1 MEQQLNEVKRMQQ
14 LAGII
19 TEAPAGVN
27 VIKNPIIRKQ
37 APAAPAPKQTTT
49 TSAPKKDTSAAPA
62 PKQNTAATA
71 PKQNTPAAPAPK
83 KDISAAPASTDKKN
97 DLSKIEFRDAESQK
111 YEKNKK
117 KYTFRINI
125 NGKPKV
131 SVFVDSPDIS
141 EKEAK
146 NLFAN
151 WRNSTSGQGV
161 IGPEGAKVE
170 FQAVDTASDKVL
182 NSYKM
187 DVARDP
193 HYAGWGHSS
202 THGTV

>member
-1 MEQQLNEVKRMQQ
+1 MKQQLNEVARFQK

-19 TEAPAGVN
+19 AEGYMGTSYDSSEDMAVDMVN
-27 VIKNPIIRKQ
+27 KGIKEE
-37 APAAPAPKQTTT
+37 PAPGEKQTGDVPMT
-49 TSAPKKDTSAAPA
+49 
-62 PKQNTAATA
+62 NR
-71 PKQNTPAAPAPK
+71 
-83 KDISAAPASTDKKN
+83 KKN
-97 DLSKIEFRDAESQK
+97 DLSKIQFRDAFSQTL
-111 YEKNKK
+111 EKNKK
-117 KYTFRINI
+117 KYFFRINI

-151 WRNSTSGQGV
+151 WRNSTYGQGV

>member
-1 MEQQLNEVKRMQQ
+1 MKYDIIIIGSGI
-14 LAGII
+14 AGLY
-19 TEAPAGVN
+19 AAYN
-27 VIKNPIIRKQ
+27 IKK
-37 APAAPAPKQTTT
+37 
-49 TSAPKKDTSAAPA
+49 TSPNTSFL
-62 PKQNTAATA
+62 
-71 PKQNTPAAPAPK
+71 
-83 KDISAAPASTDKKN
+83 I
-97 DLSKIEFRDAESQK
+97 L
-111 YEKNKK
+111 EKNKK

>member
-1 MEQQLNEVKRMQQ
+1 MEQQLNEIKRMQQ

-37 APAAPAPKQTTT
+37 TPAAPAPKQTTT
-49 TSAPKKDTSAAPA
+49 TSTPKKDASAAPA
-62 PKQNTAATA
+62 PKQNTIAPA
-71 PKQNTPAAPAPK
+71 PKQNTAAPAPK
-83 KDISAAPASTDKKN
+83 KDTSAAPASTDKKN
-97 DLSKIEFRDAESQK
+97 DLSKIQFRDAESQK

-170 FQAVDTASDKVL
+170 FQVVDTASDKVL